1 MTPERRPRA
10 SDHTYG
16 GEKENARA
24 GRKMK
29 ETKYTAVG
37 IPEDLTPERV
47 FTERMMRRLVR
58 FRYQCRL
65 CGQTHEAENYV
76 SAGTETED
84 EFRETVTGFYRLE
97 NMPEDIFDE
106 SARLHHHEQG
116 DYAQLAAQARKQGFR
131 EITRGP
137 ELVIT
142 SESQYT
148 CDGCRRTFGAI
159 GQLREHG
166 IPCPLS

>member
-1 MTPERRPRA
+1 MKPERRPGPP
-10 SDHTYG
+10 DHTSG
-16 GEKENARA
+16 REK
-24 GRKMK
+24 KMK
-29 ETKYTAVG
+29 EEKYTAVG
-37 IPEDLTPERV
+37 IPEELTPERV

-97 NMPEDIFDE
+97 NMPENIFDGP
-106 SARLHHHEQG
+106 ARLHHQEQG
-116 DYAQLAAQARKQGFR
+116 DYAQLTAQALNQGFR

-142 SESQYT
+142 NESQYT
-148 CDGCRRTFGAI
+148 CGGCGRTFAAI
-159 GQLREHG
+159 GGLREHG
-166 IPCPLS
+166 IPCPQGRR